1 MAVIGATGIEPV
13 NFLEQYA
20 KGLQVGA
27 GRRQLER
34 QEIDRIKAAEQ
45 QRTMNELY
53 AQSLGAGG
61 ALDTNALVRGMARQG
76 LGSAIPDFMAGQAE
90 IAQKTAAAAKS
101 TEEANKMFWETSR
114 NQLALIPD
122 NDQTAYQAW
131 ATNMVRRAPWTADLL
146 PETIDK
152 ASKDRLL
159 MTADMALPK
168 GEVRDIGGGAG
179 TINPYTGQLIGTPV
193 ENIPE
198 PETVV
203 QQKERVARAGA
214 PKTVIGGTGEFGKAI
229 AGGGGEEIVR
239 SREQAS
245 SALASI
251 NNTQSLLPLVSS
263 PEFISGTLGDARLA
277 VAKALNLPG
286 ATETQAYFSGIG
298 RDVAE
303 IIKAF
308 GAGTGLSD
316 ADREF
321 AKGIAGGNI
330 NLTGPAI
337 RKILW
342 LNANYNNERIKRYNQ
357 RVAEIAAN
365 PLTDQTTRQQ
375 LAVLHAPIPM
385 GDIGPR
391 PVMSKDEAKLLP
403 PGTQFIMPDGGVY
416 RVPQKKK

>member
-45 QRTMNELY
+45 QRAMNELY
-53 AQSLGAGG
+53 AQSVRPGG
-61 ALDTNALVRGMARQG
+61 GLDANALVRGMAQQG
-76 LGSAIPDFMAGQAE
+76 MGSAIPDFMAGQAE

-101 TEEANKMFWETSR
+101 SEEADKMFWETSR

-159 MTADMALPK
+159 MTADMVLPK
-168 GEVRDIGGGAG
+168 GEKVDLSGGTAFF
-179 TINPYTGQLIGTPV
+179 NPYTREQIGTTIMNVPKS
-193 ENIPE
+193 PE
-198 PETVV
+198 VLAQEIE
-203 QQKERVARAGA
+203 KARAGA
-214 PKTVIGGTGEFGKAI
+214 PTTVIGGTGEFGKAI